1 VAALPYCL
9 GVLAIRSRDGYGWR
23 PAKLRTGKAA
33 ALVRLTGSG
42 AFRTFALER
51 AGACLKARSH
61 LRRRSCILSWCFK
74 HAAYLT
80 SQSSRDFR

>member
-1 VAALPYCL
+1 MAALPYCL

-51 AGACLKARSH
+51 EGLLEGAISPKTPLVYFE
-61 LRRRSCILSWCFK
+61 LVL
-74 HAAYLT
+74 
-80 SQSSRDFR
+80 